1 MATFRKRETKNGF
14 TYDIQVKV
22 KDRSQNKTV
31 TKTMSWRPEYPMTE
45 KQAERECARVAE
57 KFEEDI
63 KRMFTSSLPDIPD
76 YNVTVAEMAD
86 KWLERVQHDF
96 SVGYYEIGVGAV
108 AWMNRYI
115 GGYKI
120 REVTPYIIQD
130 FFDKLDSERYT
141 TYTVTAKPAFKEVL
155 ERSGISYNK
164 FRTQYKLNTC
174 SLVHLI
180 GGKSVSMEYASCMA
194 KVLRVDI
201 NKIFKIEKT
210 VRPYAAATIA
220 RVKRATRCI
229 FAMAKRQRLVEDNF
243 ASADYVSYG
252 RKPKRN
258 IKYLDDQQA
267 KELFGVIMEYDDIR
281 AKTAIMLALMT
292 GLRRGELAGLEW
304 KDIDFVLHTLSVNRT
319 GCYSISMKS
328 IYTKEPKTEGSIRR
342 ITISELLN
350 EQLKEYKAW
359 YDTQRE
365 NWGDQWEDS
374 DRLFVQ
380 ETGKPINP
388 STIHFWLKKML
399 KKANLPDVTLHSLRH
414 TNITLQIAAGVPL
427 TTVAGRAGHSRVSTT
442 SDIYSHFIRTS
453 DEAAATAIEDIF
465 VPRVAQEG

>member
-1 MATFRKRETKNGF
+1 MATFRKRQTKNGF
-14 TYDIQVKV
+14 VYDIQVKV

-31 TKTMSWRPEYPMTE
+31 TKTTIWRPEYPMTE
-45 KQAERECARVAE
+45 KQAERECARAAE

-63 KRMFTSSLPDIPD
+63 KRLYTGSLPDIPD
-76 YNVTVAEMAD
+76 YNVTVAEMAE
-86 KWLERVQHDF
+86 KWLERVKHDF
-96 SVGYYEIGVGAV
+96 SVGYYEIGLGAT

-115 GGYKI
+115 GSYKI

-130 FFDKLDSERYT
+130 FFDRLDNERYT
-141 TYTVTAKPAFKEVL
+141 TYCVTAKPAFKEVL
-155 ERSGISYNK
+155 ENSGISYSQ
-164 FRTQYKLNTC
+164 FRRQYKLNTC
-174 SLVHLI
+174 SLAHLI
-180 GGKSVSMEYASCMA
+180 EGKSVTMKYASCMA

-304 KDIDFVLHTLSVNRT
+304 KDIDFTLHTLSLNRT
-319 GCYSISMKS
+319 GCYSSVTKE

-342 ITISELLN
+342 LTISELLVN
-350 EQLKEYKAW
+350 QLKEYKVW

-365 NWGDQWEDS
+365 NWGDKWEDS

-380 ETGKPINP
+380 EYGKPINP
-388 STIHFWLKKML
+388 STVLFWLNKML
-399 KKANLPDVTLHSLRH
+399 KKANLPHVTLHSLRH

-427 TTVAGRAGHSRVSTT
+427 VTVAGRAGHSRTSTT
-442 SDIYSHFIRTS
+442 TDIYSHFIRTS

-465 VPRVAQEG
+465 IPRVAQEG

>member
-1 MATFRKRETKNGF
+1 
-14 TYDIQVKV
+14 
-22 KDRSQNKTV
+22 
-31 TKTMSWRPEYPMTE
+31 
-45 KQAERECARVAE
+45 
-57 KFEEDI
+57 
-63 KRMFTSSLPDIPD
+63 
-76 YNVTVAEMAD
+76 
-86 KWLERVQHDF
+86 
-96 SVGYYEIGVGAV
+96 
-108 AWMNRYI
+108 
-115 GGYKI
+115 
-120 REVTPYIIQD
+120 
-130 FFDKLDSERYT
+130 
-141 TYTVTAKPAFKEVL
+141 
-155 ERSGISYNK
+155 
-164 FRTQYKLNTC
+164 
-174 SLVHLI
+174 
-180 GGKSVSMEYASCMA
+180 MEYASCMA